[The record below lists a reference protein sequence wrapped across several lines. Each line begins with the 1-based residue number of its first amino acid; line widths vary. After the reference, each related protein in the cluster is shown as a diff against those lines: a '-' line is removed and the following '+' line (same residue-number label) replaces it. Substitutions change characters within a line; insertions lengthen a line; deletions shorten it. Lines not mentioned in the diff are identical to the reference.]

1 MAFSKDGQYLIAV
14 GVEYGSSLCVYEISS
29 GKVLDMAVLQDQY
42 TNKLKVDPNVDGT
55 HIQFITLGNNALLN
69 IWRFDTQNQKLSY
82 FGVPQPD
89 MIKHV
94 HFLTADFTGYM
105 AQPTGTYLIV
115 IGDSE
120 GALVAYD

>member
-1 MAFSKDGQYLIAV
+1 
-14 GVEYGSSLCVYEISS
+14 
-29 GKVLDMAVLQDQY
+29 
-42 TNKLKVDPNVDGT
+42 
-55 HIQFITLGNNALLN
+55 LGNNALLN